1 MRKDPHP
8 EYKYVNQVLSRSLWG
23 SWKLGNRIFIAAGTG
38 RGKNT
43 FIKKE
48 LLKCIDDTPN
58 NPNQKIIIFENRVSL
73 MQQQIL
79 DIVDEIDP
87 EAKQYTDLSDTS
99 MIIFGRDKNNMIITY
114 QTAAYKCAL
123 NDSRFMN
130 FLATAQFLVF
140 DEAHYMLD
148 DASFNKGINF
158 FMTAALKAIP
168 HRAGGA
174 DTQSDFSSDCMKM
187 TPLG

>member
-1 MRKDPHP
+1 
-8 EYKYVNQVLSRSLWG
+8 
-23 SWKLGNRIFIAAGTG
+23 
-38 RGKNT
+38 
-43 FIKKE
+43 
-48 LLKCIDDTPN
+48 
-58 NPNQKIIIFENRVSL
+58 

-174 DTQSDFSSDCMKM
+174 ETQSDFSSDCMKM